1 MRPLLEPATASRS
14 RSVIRSMIARTW
26 DCAYPTLAESMSCD
40 LVTADNQLAATAL
53 PAGYGFRVLALA
65 GSDLP

>member
-1 MRPLLEPATASRS
+1 MRPLLEPASRLAITLGHP
-14 RSVIRSMIARTW
+14 VH
-26 DCAYPTLAESMSCD
+26 DCAYLALAESMSCD
-40 LVTADNQLAATAL
+40 PVTADNQLAASAL